1 MTGLA
6 PPTVEA
12 GHPAPSP
19 LSPWKLYRRLPRSVR
34 ERMEGVKFLA
44 RLKGS
49 TVAVRDSLVLRIVDA
64 LEARGIEVWLSGG
77 WGVDALVGRPTRR
90 HHDVDLVVRAGDTE
104 GAVACLGSLG
114 FRFYEARE
122 VPTAR
127 LSRGLVF
134 RDALGRHVD
143 LHPVVL
149 EDSAGTPASAN
160 PRLTPGCL
168 GTGSLRGRPVGCLTA
183 ATQIDLHRGYEPRAR
198 DVEDLA
204 LLHAVRESARS

>member
-6 PPTVEA
+6 PPAVEA
-12 GHPAPSP
+12 GRAPSP

-34 ERMEGVKFLA
+34 KRLERVKFLA

-49 TVAVRDSLVLRIVDA
+49 TVAVRDSLVLRIVEA
-64 LEARGIEVWLSGG
+64 LETRGIPVWLSGG
-77 WGVDALVGRPTRR
+77 WGVDALVGRPTRQ
-90 HHDVDLVVRAGDTE
+90 HHDLDLVVRAADTD

-114 FRFYEARE
+114 FRFYKSRE
-122 VPTAR
+122 VPAAR

-149 EDSAGTPASAN
+149 EDPAGAPASCN
-160 PRLTPGCL
+160 PRLPPGCL
-168 GTGSLRGRPVGCLTA
+168 GTGTLRGRPVRCLTA

-198 DVEDLA
+198 DLEDLA
-204 LLHAVRESARS
+204 LLRKVRESARS